1 MFEFDEMSFKDFI
14 NELKKVKVKL
24 SAIQQKDM
32 LQLYEFSGEEIRNA
46 NKQIKSV
53 EKSLDLLIFNVYKI
67 SEETARRIMLT

>member
-1 MFEFDEMSFKDFI
+1 MSFKDFI

>member
-1 MFEFDEMSFKDFI
+1 
-14 NELKKVKVKL
+14 
-24 SAIQQKDM
+24 M